1 MEKDKS
7 SRWAFTAYEHQY
19 QYFKLCP
26 PGVKKWGWNIEV
38 CPDTGREHYQG
49 YILLNQGQ
57 RFSWMRK
64 NFPGVHMEIPRNW
77 EALLNYCKKEET
89 RKEGTMP
96 VEFVNDIPTKF
107 QYLDHIANKICNHP
121 TMDLDS
127 QSEILGFVQAQVGQD
142 IMDGKRGV
150 EWIASNPDWKVVW
163 KQFGKPII
171 LRARIAQTDGQTD
184 NQLVSEEIISPVEY
198 NQNASSP
205 DLVSQEVK
213 EDHAGPSPPRTC
225 SPHAQGS

>member
-1 MEKDKS
+1 MEKSSLEKDKS

-26 PGVKKWGWNIEV
+26 PGVKKWGWNTEV
-38 CPDTGREHYQG
+38 CPDTKREHYQG

-64 NFPGVHMEIPRNW
+64 NFPGVHVEIPRNW
-77 EALLNYCKKEET
+77 EALLNYCKKAET

-107 QYLDHIANKICNHP
+107 QYLDHIANELCNVEL
-121 TMDLDS
+121 MDIDS
-127 QSEILGFVQAQVGQD
+127 PEDILKFVQAQVALD
-142 IMDGKRGV
+142 IQDGKRGV

-163 KQFGKPII
+163 KQFGKSIL
-171 LRARIAQTDGQTD
+171 LRARKSQTDGQTD
-184 NQLVSEEIISPVEY
+184 NSELISPVEY
-198 NQNASSP
+198 THALLQQEGTSCIAP
-205 DLVSQEVK
+205 QEV
-213 EDHAGPSPPRTC
+213 DGQVPRTDHIA
-225 SPHAQGS
+225 PYQ